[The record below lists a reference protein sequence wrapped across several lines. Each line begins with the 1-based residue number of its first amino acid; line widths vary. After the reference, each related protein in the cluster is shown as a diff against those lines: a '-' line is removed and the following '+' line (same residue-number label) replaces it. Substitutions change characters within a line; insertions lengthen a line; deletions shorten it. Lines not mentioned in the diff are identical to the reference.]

1 MKTILN
7 ENGLVTHN
15 TGRASTLEI
24 QATSIKADEIYQG
37 DQNLTVLINNLS
49 SKVNTLFDKVLTLAN
64 DVVAIK
70 TQIKD
75 FASYKEVEALETRLD
90 KELKAIEK
98 SSKTQTKASTKE
110 PKEEPAIKQ

>member
-24 QATSIKADEIYQG
+24 QATSVKADEIYQG

-49 SKVNTLFDKVLTLAN
+49 SKVSTLLDKVLMLTN

-90 KELKAIEK
+90 KELKAVEK
-98 SSKTQTKASTKE
+98 SSKTQTKTTTKE